1 MTTIKFFV
9 DELEI
14 LNAKIIIKSLIKKD
28 GNSTRAEALYL
39 SILYGLDK
47 APLTTEVEK

>member
-1 MTTIKFFV
+1 MIVGGLQQET
-9 DELEI
+9 
-14 LNAKIIIKSLIKKD
+14 KIIIKNLIKKD